1 MTFYAG
7 IVHITTEKLWNTNF
21 SEENEADKGEKLW
34 IVLTVRVKSTNQDR
48 IMKAIS
54 IVAKD
59 VEL

>member
-1 MTFYAG
+1 M
-7 IVHITTEKLWNTNF
+7 
-21 SEENEADKGEKLW
+21 KGEKLW